1 MSTENAFE
9 QKKKKP
15 GSKFNLRLALIGL
28 RTTGPRIKRNHSD
41 FKKYTLTEKLSFK
54 HPTGLVKDG
63 SKTLRELN
71 VTNGVKMMVVGS
83 TMNDVMKVT
92 PPPPGALK
100 EEKIA
105 SGTSRT
111 MWDKR

>member
-1 MSTENAFE
+1 MKTNILDNNDNDIIIIIIAVV
-9 QKKKKP
+9 
-15 GSKFNLRLALIGL
+15 
-28 RTTGPRIKRNHSD
+28 
-41 FKKYTLTEKLSFK
+41 KYLTSLMTSF
-54 HPTGLVKDG
+54 PGLVKDG

-100 EEKIA
+100 EEKTTL
-105 SGTSRT
+105 GN
-111 MWDKR
+111 

>member
-1 MSTENAFE
+1 MYPA
-9 QKKKKP
+9 
-15 GSKFNLRLALIGL
+15 
-28 RTTGPRIKRNHSD
+28 
-41 FKKYTLTEKLSFK
+41 
-54 HPTGLVKDG
+54 GLVKDG

-105 SGTSRT
+105 SGREHLHVTHNPFSAWSSFNT
-111 MWDKR
+111 FLSKEVKHSPLDFINELII

>member
-1 MSTENAFE
+1 MIFIIITLLLH
-9 QKKKKP
+9 QTP
-15 GSKFNLRLALIGL
+15 VYCH
-28 RTTGPRIKRNHSD
+28 RI
-41 FKKYTLTEKLSFK
+41 EKDWK
-54 HPTGLVKDG
+54 NWQIYVYPAGLVKDG

-105 SGTSRT
+105 SGKEHLHVTHNKCSAGT
-111 MWDKR
+111 PLIPFSQSKSSIPH